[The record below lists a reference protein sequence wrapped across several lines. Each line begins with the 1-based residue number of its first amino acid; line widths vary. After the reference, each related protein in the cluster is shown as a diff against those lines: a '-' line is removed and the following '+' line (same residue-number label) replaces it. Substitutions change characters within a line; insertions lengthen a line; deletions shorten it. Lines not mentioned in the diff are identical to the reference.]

1 MRIYSHFASQHLI
14 NQFLVVNDENMEAI
28 MIDASDLDGKIIDII
43 EKNRIKLKALLITH
57 SHYEHVKSLGTIYK
71 IYNPKLYAYKEEIEG
86 FKTTRVT
93 DRTVI
98 REAGMD
104 IECLHVPGHSLD
116 SMCYK
121 IESAL
126 FTGDTLQSGYI
137 SQTNALVE
145 KELLIGEIKEK
156 LLTLDDNTLVFPGHG
171 PLSKIRIEKMFNQDI
186 LEANR
191 LLNL

>member
-14 NQFLVVNDENMEAI
+14 NQFLVVNDENMEAV

-86 FKTTRVT
+86 FMTTRVT

-191 LLNL
+191 LLNI

>member
-1 MRIYSHFASQHLI
+1 MRIYSHFASEHLI
-14 NQFLVVNDENMEAI
+14 NQFLIVNDENMEAL
-28 MIDASDLDGKIIDII
+28 MIDASDLDEKIIEII
-43 EKNRIKLKALLITH
+43 EKNRIKLKAILITN
-57 SHYEHVKSLGTIYK
+57 SHKEHVKSIGTIFK
-71 IYNPKLYAYKEEIEG
+71 IYSPNLYAYMDEIDG
-86 FKTTRVT
+86 FKAIKVK
-93 DRTVI
+93 DSDVI
-98 REAGMD
+98 NEAGME
-104 IECLHVPGHSLD
+104 IRCLHVPGHSLD
-116 SMCYK
+116 SICYK
-121 IESAL
+121 IDSAV

-145 KELLIGEIKEK
+145 KELLIGGIKEK

>member
-14 NQFLVVNDENMEAI
+14 NQFLVVNDENMEAV

-116 SMCYK
+116 STCYK

>member
-1 MRIYSHFASQHLI
+1 
-14 NQFLVVNDENMEAI
+14 
-28 MIDASDLDGKIIDII
+28 
-43 EKNRIKLKALLITH
+43 
-57 SHYEHVKSLGTIYK
+57 
-71 IYNPKLYAYKEEIEG
+71 
-86 FKTTRVT
+86 
-93 DRTVI
+93 
-98 REAGMD
+98 
-104 IECLHVPGHSLD
+104 
-116 SMCYK
+116 MCYK

>member
-14 NQFLVVNDENMEAI
+14 NQFLVVNDENMEAV

-98 REAGMD
+98 REAGLD

>member
-14 NQFLVVNDENMEAI
+14 NQFLVVNDENMEAV

-43 EKNRIKLKALLITH
+43 EKNRIQLKALLITH

>member
-14 NQFLVVNDENMEAI
+14 NQFLVVNDENMEAV

-98 REAGMD
+98 REAGMY

-145 KELLIGEIKEK
+145 KELLISEIKEK

>member
-14 NQFLVVNDENMEAI
+14 NQFLVVNDENMEAV

-57 SHYEHVKSLGTIYK
+57 SHYEHVKSLGTFYK

-116 SMCYK
+116 STCYK

>member
-1 MRIYSHFASQHLI
+1 MATQVI
-14 NQFLVVNDENMEAI
+14 
-28 MIDASDLDGKIIDII
+28 
-43 EKNRIKLKALLITH
+43 RIKLKALLITH

>member
-14 NQFLVVNDENMEAI
+14 NQFLVVNDENMEAV

-98 REAGMD
+98 KEAGMD

>member
-14 NQFLVVNDENMEAI
+14 NQFLVVNDKNMEAV

>member
-14 NQFLVVNDENMEAI
+14 NQFLVVNDENMEAV

-86 FKTTRVT
+86 FETTKVT